1 MDPFWE
7 AVRMKVCRTCVDGD
21 GAGHCTLPR
30 NGECM
35 MKSMVTDVFRLLA
48 VEGLRWSR
56 EPAREVQAR
65 MCSRCSHKLSDGGCY
80 TQRRGECTLDRY
92 LPDLVAIVQSLGDV
106 RSFHSAGSP
115 G

>member
-1 MDPFWE
+1 
-7 AVRMKVCRTCVDGD
+7 
-21 GAGHCTLPR
+21 
-30 NGECM
+30 M